1 MGKIKSLPCQS
12 DTKLLFNKCITTT
25 TMQYGALV
33 SLFFMTSQLYP
44 FSVFV
49 YKRRKMRL
57 AINPFCFFRINK
69 LPKAFE
75 P

>member
-1 MGKIKSLPCQS
+1 
-12 DTKLLFNKCITTT
+12 
-25 TMQYGALV
+25 MQYGALV
-33 SLFFMTSQLYP
+33 NLFFMTSQLYP

-57 AINPFCFFRINK
+57 AINPFSFFRINK